1 MPIGL
6 IANED
11 GYMSQHEMS
20 DILVVGGGL
29 TGLPLA
35 LALRGGA
42 QDSGLKVTIL
52 GREGP
57 DDRLAPEMDG
67 RAFALSA
74 SSKNLLQLLG
84 VWEHVANLA
93 QPMREIDITDSKL
106 SDVLKPSLLH
116 MDNEMESGEPAAY
129 VVEAHVL
136 RAALAKVY
144 AGRDDIEVISPVD
157 VVGFETSN
165 RSVEVRLADGGVHR
179 ARLLAA
185 SDGRASNLRKIAGIQ
200 TIDWPASQWGIVATI
215 AHTQPHNGRAVQHFL
230 PSGPFAVLPLTGNR
244 VSLVWTEQRDFAA
257 KVTQMDDEEFLA
269 QVRLRMGDELAE
281 QLGELSL
288 AGPRNAFPLTMLVAR
303 DYVKERF
310 VLVGDAAHGMHWIA
324 GQGLNYGL
332 RDVAALAETL
342 IDAHRLGLDIGSLS
356 QLQRYEQWRR
366 FDSFAFTAG
375 MVALNSLFSND
386 NAILRTVRDFGLNV
400 AGHLPFSKN
409 LFIGEAAGLSGTVPK
424 MLKGEI
430 V

>member
-1 MPIGL
+1 
-6 IANED
+6 
-11 GYMSQHEMS
+11 MSQSEMS

-42 QDSGLKVTIL
+42 VDSGLKVTVVSL
-52 GREGP
+52 EGP
-57 DDRLAPEMDG
+57 EDRLAPEMDG

-84 VWEHVANLA
+84 VWEHVADLA
-93 QPMREIDITDSKL
+93 QPMTQVDISDSKL
-106 SDVLKPSLLH
+106 AEVIRPTLLH
-116 MDNEMESGEPAAY
+116 MDNELENGEPAAY

-144 AGRDDIEVISPVD
+144 ASRDDIEVISPMNVTGFDVSAGKVD
-157 VVGFETSN
+157 VQLEDGSA
-165 RSVEVRLADGGVHR
+165 RSG
-179 ARLLAA
+179 RLLVA
-185 SDGRASNLRKIAGIQ
+185 SDGRASNLRKMAKIQ

-215 AHTQPHNGRAVQHFL
+215 AHSEPHHGRAVQHFL
-230 PSGPFAVLPLTGNR
+230 PSGPFAVLPLTDNR
-244 VSLVWTEQRDFAA
+244 VSLVWTEQSDFAS

-269 QVRLRMGDELAE
+269 QVRLRMGDELASA
-281 QLGELSL
+281 LGDLSL

-303 DYVKERF
+303 DYVSERF
-310 VLVGDAAHGMHWIA
+310 ALLGDAAHGMHWIA

-366 FDSFAFTAG
+366 FDSFAFTAS
-375 MVALNSLFSND
+375 MVALNSLFSNE
-386 NAILRTVRDFGLNV
+386 NAILRTVRDFGLNM
-400 AGHLPFSKN
+400 AGHVPFAKN
-409 LFIGEAAGLSGTVPK
+409 LLVNEAAGSSGTVPK
-424 MLKGEI
+424 MLKGEL

>member
-1 MPIGL
+1 
-6 IANED
+6 
-11 GYMSQHEMS
+11 MSQSEMS

-42 QDSGLKVTIL
+42 VDSGLKVTVVSL
-52 GREGP
+52 EGP
-57 DDRLAPEMDG
+57 EDRLAPEMDG

-84 VWEHVANLA
+84 VWEHVADLA
-93 QPMREIDITDSKL
+93 QPMTQVDITDSKL
-106 SDVLKPSLLH
+106 AEVMRPTLLH
-116 MDNEMESGEPAAY
+116 MDNELENGEPAAF

-144 AGRDDIEVISPVD
+144 ASRDDIEVISPMNVTGFDVSAGKVD
-157 VVGFETSN
+157 VQLEDGSA
-165 RSVEVRLADGGVHR
+165 RSG
-179 ARLLAA
+179 RLLVA
-185 SDGRASNLRKIAGIQ
+185 SDGRASNLRKMAKIQ

-215 AHTQPHNGRAVQHFL
+215 AHSEPHFGRAVQHFL
-230 PSGPFAVLPLTGNR
+230 PSGPFAVLPLTDNR
-244 VSLVWTEQRDFAA
+244 VSLVWTEQSDFASH
-257 KVTQMDDEEFLA
+257 VSQMEDEEFLA
-269 QVRLRMGDELAE
+269 QVRLRMGDELASS
-281 QLGELSL
+281 LGNLSL

-303 DYVKERF
+303 DYVGERF
-310 VLVGDAAHGMHWIA
+310 ALLGDAAHGMHWIA

-332 RDVAALAETL
+332 RDVAALTETL

-366 FDSFAFTAG
+366 FDSFAFTAS
-375 MVALNSLFSND
+375 MVALNSLFSNE
-386 NAILRTVRDFGLNV
+386 NAILRTVRDFGLNM
-400 AGHLPFSKN
+400 AGHVPFAKN
-409 LFIGEAAGLSGTVPK
+409 LFVNEAAGSSGTVPK
-424 MLKGEI
+424 MLKGEL

>member
-1 MPIGL
+1 
-6 IANED
+6 
-11 GYMSQHEMS
+11 MSNHQMS

-42 QDSGLKVTIL
+42 QDTGLSVTVL
-52 GREGP
+52 SMEGP
-57 DDRLAPEMDG
+57 QDRLAPEMDG

-84 VWEHVANLA
+84 VWEQVAELA
-93 QPMREIDITDSKL
+93 QPMTLVDITDSKL
-106 SDVLKPSLLH
+106 QEVLRPTLLH
-116 MDNEMESGEPAAY
+116 MDNEMPNGEPAAY
-129 VVEAHVL
+129 VVEAHIL

-144 AGRDDIEVISPVD
+144 ASRDDIKVISPVD
-157 VVGFETSN
+157 VSGFEVSGGK
-165 RSVEVRLADGGVHR
+165 VEVQLKTGETHC
-179 ARLLAA
+179 ARLLVAA
-185 SDGRASNLRKIAGIQ
+185 DGRASNLRKVAKIQ

-215 AHTQPHNGRAVQHFL
+215 AHSEPHLGRAVQHFL
-230 PSGPFAVLPLTGNR
+230 PSGPFAVLPLTDNR
-244 VSLVWTEQRDFAA
+244 VSLVWTEQSGFAS
-257 KVTQMDDEEFLA
+257 KVTQMDDDEFLA
-269 QVRLRMGDELAE
+269 QVRLRMGEELVAS
-281 QLGELSL
+281 LGELSL

-310 VLVGDAAHGMHWIA
+310 ALLGDAAHGMHWIA

-366 FDSFAFTAG
+366 FDSFAFTAS
-375 MVALNSLFSND
+375 MVALNSLFSNE
-386 NAILRTVRDFGLNV
+386 NTILRGVRDFGLTV
-400 AGHLPFSKN
+400 AGNLPFAKN
-409 LFIGEAAGLSGTVPK
+409 LFVKEAAGISGTIPK
-424 MLKGEI
+424 MLKGEL

>member
-1 MPIGL
+1 MG
-6 IANED
+6 
-11 GYMSQHEMS
+11 QHEMT
-20 DILVVGGGL
+20 DILVAGGGL

-42 QDSGLKVTIL
+42 VDSGLKVTIL
-52 GREGP
+52 GKEGP
-57 DDRLAPEMDG
+57 NDRLEPGMDG
-67 RAFALSA
+67 RAFALST

-84 VWEHVANLA
+84 VWEHVADLA
-93 QPMREIDITDSKL
+93 QPMTDIDITDSKL
-106 SDVLKPSLLH
+106 ETALRPTLLQ
-116 MDNEMESGEPAAY
+116 MNNEMENGEPAAY

-144 AGRDDIEVISPVD
+144 AERDDIEIISPVD
-157 VVGFETSN
+157 VTGFDVSGGG
-165 RSVEVRLADGGVHR
+165 VEVKLADGR
-179 ARLLAA
+179 TRSARLLVA
-185 SDGRASNLRKIAGIQ
+185 SDGRASNLRKVAKIQ

-244 VSLVWTEQRDFAA
+244 VSLVWTEQKDLAS
-257 KVTQMDDEEFLA
+257 KVTQMDDDEFLA
-269 QVRLRMGDELAE
+269 QVRMRMGEDLVER
-281 QLGELSL
+281 LGELSL

-310 VLVGDAAHGMHWIA
+310 ALLGDAAHGMHWIA

-356 QLQRYEQWRR
+356 QLERYEQWRR
-366 FDSFAFTAG
+366 FDSFAFTAS
-375 MVALNSLFSND
+375 MVALNSLFSNESTV
-386 NAILRTVRDFGLNV
+386 LRTVRDLGLEF
-400 AGHLPFSKN
+400 AGYLPFAKN
-409 LFIGEAAGLSGTVPK
+409 LFVGEAAGLSGTVPK
-424 MLKGEI
+424 LLKGDLI
-430 V
+430 